1 MVTLLSNS
9 YTRFSAAKFVAEN
22 LVYELDNWNFCNLQY
37 RNISVKYLQLVFMIH
52 KFYNSF
58 RMAERIDVYVV
69 WVLVI
74 KNRWICL
81 AYIIPISQI
90 TKFMGPTWGPPG
102 SCRPQI
108 GPMLAPWTLLSGMLM
123 LDIVLRKDNSY
134 DVICQSIEE
143 MYTRNP
149 I

>member
-9 YTRFSAAKFVAEN
+9 YTRFSATKFVAEN

-37 RNISVKYLQLVFMIH
+37 RNVSVKYLQLVFMIH

-74 KNRWICL
+74 KNRWICH

-90 TKFMGPTWGPPG
+90 AKFMGPTWGPPG